1 MAQEKFN
8 KFQWLAV
15 GVIFL
20 IEPMETI
27 NQIAVGF
34 GSFFVDFLSQ

>member
-8 KFQWLAV
+8 KFQRLTID
-15 GVIFL
+15 VIFL
-20 IEPMETI
+20 IESIKSI

-34 GSFFVDFLSQ
+34 Y